1 MLWEFPKPAIR
12 PVLKPDTVLWELH
25 FVLSQFRTDRI
36 MRLHPVPK
44 QAQTAETTSS
54 MLYVM
59 FVLVE
64 CEHNLAWDAKSVCN
78 LFRSQH
84 SIITTWNCD
93 QVPNSGQIAQKYLGK
108 LLYLF
113 SILEIPKGKKWR
125 DAETRWSQSNPQ
137 RSTCQLLKGKEVIIP
152 SRVVS
157 LKDTSLTPQINSI
170 K

>member
-12 PVLKPDTVLWELH
+12 PVLKPATVLWELH

-113 SILEIPKGKKWR
+113 SILEIPKGKN
-125 DAETRWSQSNPQ
+125 DEM
-137 RSTCQLLKGKEVIIP
+137 LKPVEVNQIP
-152 SRVVS
+152 SAQHVNCWRERRSSFHLGS
-157 LKDTSLTPQINSI
+157 LVWKIHLWHH